1 MTKNK
6 AYANIVISIL
16 KIDTK
21 KERIKMNLVQQFF
34 TVTTMF
40 VSLNIAFGV
49 LLHDT
54 NMDKAFLSSWKIQNV
69 HGNSES
75 ETKMPE
81 TKPHTHPEHAQLSN
95 VLKEGSARPRTTP
108 RNNDKKRLRQKYA
121 ARGQHVFDGYHL
133 DLEGIS

>member
-1 MTKNK
+1 M
-6 AYANIVISIL
+6 ISIL

-40 VSLNIAFGV
+40 VSLNVAFGV

-95 VLKEGSARPRTTP
+95 VLKEGSIRPRTTP

>member
-1 MTKNK
+1 
-6 AYANIVISIL
+6 
-16 KIDTK
+16 
-21 KERIKMNLVQQFF
+21 MNLVQQFF
-34 TVTTMF
+34 TATTMF

>member
-1 MTKNK
+1 
-6 AYANIVISIL
+6 
-16 KIDTK
+16 
-21 KERIKMNLVQQFF
+21 MNLVQQFF

-40 VSLNIAFGV
+40 VSLNVAFGV

-54 NMDKAFLSSWKIQNV
+54 NVDKAFLSSWKTYSVQSGVEDEI
-69 HGNSES
+69 
-75 ETKMPE
+75 KMPE

-121 ARGQHVFDGYHL
+121 ARG
-133 DLEGIS
+133 